1 MLSIDLATHGM
12 NPAVA
17 FGILKRHLYA
27 FYRHLTVRKLLN
39 FCRTEYSRLTKKTS
53 VGSFPYIL
61 KLETTNMC
69 NLSCA
74 YCYDGRRPPLEGE
87 RPYGRMSLEGFKG
100 LIDELAPYL
109 FKINLYGFGEPF
121 LDPQCIDMIAYATR
135 HNVGV
140 GVSSNMNFVD
150 DTLARRI
157 VESGL
162 EVLIFSCH
170 GVTQESYRKFMVKGN
185 MGLAFKNISEVIA
198 QRELAGSNTPF
209 IDWQFCVTGFNQGEI
224 EAARARAI
232 ELGIDQVRFIKP
244 FFPEDAAQEWF
255 SDLFP
260 RHSSTI
266 LVNQGDARRQ
276 TGCSWPYRSAYIN
289 YDGGVLPCCKDT
301 RLIANDFGN
310 VFRGSFASIWNNER
324 YVSSRALIAR
334 GQAGCQTMCARCSI
348 TRDKRRGSSAPNGT
362 SGR

>member
-1 MLSIDLATHGM
+1 MPSIDLATHGM
-12 NPAVA
+12 NPVVA

-27 FYRHLTVRKLLN
+27 FYRHLTAKKLLN
-39 FCRTEYSRLTKKTS
+39 FCRTEYNRLTRKARVS
-53 VGSFPYIL
+53 SFPYIL

-74 YCYDGRRPPLEGE
+74 YCYDGRRAPLDGE
-87 RPYGRMSLEGFKG
+87 RPYGRMSLEGFKR

-121 LDPQCIDMIAYATR
+121 LDPQCIDMIAYATSR
-135 HNVGV
+135 NVGV

-150 DTLARRI
+150 DTLAAKI

-170 GVTQESYRKFMVKGN
+170 GLTQESYKKFMVKGN
-185 MGLAFKNISEVIA
+185 MELAFKNISEVII
-198 QRELAGSNTPF
+198 RRDMSGSKTPF
-209 IDWQFCVTGFNQGEI
+209 IDWQFCVTGFNQREI
-224 EAARARAI
+224 EAARAKAG

-260 RHSSTI
+260 RHDTTPVVSQTK
-266 LVNQGDARRQ
+266 GRRPP
-276 TGCSWPYRSAYIN
+276 GCSWPYRSVYIN

-310 VFRGSFASIWNNER
+310 VFRDGFTNIWNNEH
-324 YVSSRALIAR
+324 YVSSRALIADPS
-334 GQAGCQTMCARCSI
+334 GGKTDCQTICARCPI
-348 TRDKRRGSSAPNGT
+348 TL
-362 SGR
+362 

>member
-1 MLSIDLATHGM
+1 MKNAEQKSSLFSIDLATHAL

-17 FGILKRHLYA
+17 FSILKRHLYA
-27 FYRHLTVRKLLN
+27 FYKHLTLKKLLN
-39 FCRTEYSRLTKKTS
+39 FCLTEYNRLTKKARLK
-53 VGSFPYIL
+53 SFPYIL
-61 KLETTNMC
+61 KVETTNIC

-74 YCYDGRRPPLEGE
+74 YCYDGRRVPAEGE
-87 RPYGRMSLEGFKG
+87 RGFGRMSFEGFKR
-100 LIDELAPYL
+100 LIDEVGPYL

-121 LDPQCIDMIAYATR
+121 LDPQTIDMISYATS

-140 GVSSNMNFVD
+140 GVSSNMNFTD

-157 VESGL
+157 VQSGL

-185 MGLAFKNISEVIA
+185 MELAFRNISEVIA
-198 QRELAGSNTPF
+198 QRAAAGSKTPF

-224 EAARARAI
+224 EAAKVKAR

-244 FFPEDAAQEWF
+244 FFPEDAGREWF

-260 RHSSTI
+260 PHTTQPSS
-266 LVNQGDARRQ
+266 NKQA
-276 TGCSWPYRSAYIN
+276 GCSWPYRSVYIN

-301 RLIANDFGN
+301 RLMVNDFGN
-310 VFRGSFASIWNNER
+310 VFKEGFLSIWNNDK
-324 YVSSRALIAR
+324 YVTSRQLIA
-334 GQAGCQTMCARCSI
+334 AHKTDCQTMCARCA
-348 TRDKRRGSSAPNGT
+348 KFK
-362 SGR
+362 

>member
-1 MLSIDLATHGM
+1 MPTIDLATHGM
-12 NPAVA
+12 NPVVV

-27 FYRHLTVRKLLN
+27 FYKHLTARKLLN
-39 FCRTEYSRLTKKTS
+39 FCHTEYNRLIRKTRL
-53 VGSFPYIL
+53 GSFPYIL

-74 YCYDGRRPPLEGE
+74 YCYDGRRAPLEGE
-87 RPYGRMSLEGFKG
+87 RPYGKMSLDGFKQ

-121 LDPQCIDMIAYATR
+121 LDPRCIDMIAYATKR
-135 HNVGV
+135 NVGV

-150 DTLARRI
+150 DTLARKI
-157 VESGL
+157 VQSGL

-170 GVTQESYRKFMVKGN
+170 GITQESYRRFMVKGN
-185 MGLAFKNISEVIA
+185 MGLAFKNISEVIT
-198 QRELAGSNTPF
+198 QRDMTRSKTPF

-224 EAARARAI
+224 AAAKAKAR

-244 FFPEDAAQEWF
+244 FFPEDAAPEWF

-260 RHSSTI
+260 RHSTAA
-266 LVNQGDARRQ
+266 VANQAPSPGKGQRRPV
-276 TGCSWPYRSAYIN
+276 GCSWPYRSAYIN

-310 VFRGSFASIWNNER
+310 VFRDSFADIWNNEH
-324 YVSSRALIAR
+324 YVSSRALIAQS
-334 GQAGCQTMCARCSI
+334 GQGGCQTMCARCPV
-348 TRDKRRGSSAPNGT
+348 TLE
-362 SGR
+362 